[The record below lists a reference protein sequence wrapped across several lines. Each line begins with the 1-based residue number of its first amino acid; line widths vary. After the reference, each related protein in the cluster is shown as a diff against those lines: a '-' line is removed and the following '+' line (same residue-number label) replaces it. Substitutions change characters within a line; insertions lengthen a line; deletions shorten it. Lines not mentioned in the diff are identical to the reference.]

1 MTKLR
6 REIRKDVL
14 TITTIKYIRELYFV
28 EGKSFTEIMDMT
40 KRNYRTIKK
49 YIEMEDFSENIHKP
63 KRPRKS
69 DVLRPIISEWLS
81 EDKSRHHKQRHTAKR
96 VYDRL
101 KEEYPHLLNVSD
113 RTVRTIVKE
122 EKEKIFGAKNDT
134 FLRLEHPG
142 GEAQVDFGMV
152 EVFENG
158 VKKRFHELILSF
170 PKSNAAFAA
179 LTRSETREALLE
191 ELSAIFNFV
200 GFVPNTIWF
209 DQMASAA
216 LRKKDANGT
225 LNVPEFVQRFATHY
239 GFAIKFCNPYSGHEK
254 GNVERKVGT
263 IRRNLFVPEPRIT
276 SLDAY
281 NEDLL
286 KRCQELNQEEHYVHK
301 IPKEEIF
308 KEEKL
313 LMVPVNKIP
322 FDTAKYESRK
332 VNKYGLVEYGKC
344 KYSANPRYVGQSV
357 TLKVMAN
364 TVDVF
369 SKDLSEKICSHSR
382 LFVNGEESIHHV
394 DFIDIVKL
402 RPNALKYS
410 GIYTLLPNSWK
421 SYLQSI
427 DKTSYKEAFD
437 VLRTILVQDDMEY
450 ADKALKEAMRYEALS
465 PESIAIAYKRLK
477 EDTWIYDHSIVLPVD
492 LPPFELDTDQY
503 DTLIEHQYCTHRMDG
518 GR

>member
-1 MTKLR
+1 MKLR

-14 TITTIKYIRELYFV
+14 TITTIQYIRELYFV
-28 EGKSFTEIMDMT
+28 EGKSFAEIEEMT

-49 YIEMEDFSENIHKP
+49 YIETEDFNEKNHKA
-63 KRPRKS
+63 KRPNKS
-69 DVLRPIISEWLS
+69 DVLRPIIREWLS
-81 EDKSRHHKQRHTAKR
+81 EDKSRYYKQRHTAKR

-122 EKEKIFGAKNDT
+122 EKEKIFGSKNET

-142 GEAQVDFGMV
+142 GEAQVDFGTV
-152 EVFENG
+152 EVFEDG
-158 VKKRFHELILSF
+158 VKKRIHELILSF

-209 DQMASAA
+209 DQMSSAA
-216 LRKKDANGT
+216 LRKKDENGT
-225 LNVPEFVQRFATHY
+225 LIVPEFVQRFALHY
-239 GFAIKFCNPYSGHEK
+239 GFNIKFCNPYSGHEK

-276 SLDAY
+276 CLDAY

-286 KRCQELNQEEHYVHK
+286 KRCQELNLEDHYIHK

-308 KEEKL
+308 KEEQS

-344 KYSANPRYVGQSV
+344 KYSANPKYVGQSV

-369 SKDLSEKICSHSR
+369 SKDLSEKICSHPR
-382 LFVNGEESIHHV
+382 LFGNGEESIHHV

-410 GIYTLLPNSWK
+410 GIYTLLPDSWQG
-421 SYLQSI
+421 YLQSI

-437 VLRTILVQDDMEY
+437 VLRTILIQDDMSY
-450 ADKALKEAMRYEALS
+450 ADKALKEAMKYEALS

-477 EDTWIYDHSIVLPVD
+477 EDPWVYSNSIALSVD
-492 LPPFELDTDQY
+492 LPPFEPDIDQY
-503 DTLIEHQYCTHRMDG
+503 DALIDNQYYMSEMEEGNC
-518 GR
+518 